1 MFSKFKTSVLMVV
14 SKIPLGRNLSYKQVA
29 ILSKNKSAYR
39 AVGLII
45 KNNINLQIP
54 CHRVICSDGKVGSFN
69 RGRDIKIKL
78 LRNEGI
84 KINQKGMIQLS

>member
-45 KNNINLQIP
+45 KNNINLPI
-54 CHRVICSDGKVGSFN
+54 
-69 RGRDIKIKL
+69 
-78 LRNEGI
+78 
-84 KINQKGMIQLS
+84 